1 MGRVFG
7 SIHSPIPRR
16 SRFCM
21 LILLFAFSVTSWKKQ
36 NQHNHTHCNSNSIAF
51 FSSYT
56 FLLFTRPNCLKYRR
70 GMSWS
75 IDIVMENWYS
85 RSLIIDRYQFYF
97 LSMNIA
103 SFSVEFDEIYGL
115 KINYISFVTLY
126 TFVRQL
132 LNRLSILHRFTQ
144 GRVLNKG
151 LRPRKRPQQN
161 SFNRCWY
168 HYRYHH
174 CLY

>member
-1 MGRVFG
+1 MGIFFPFPLYPYKFSHSKGQNSHLQISRLQIFIKP
-7 SIHSPIPRR
+7 SITNFHINFFPQFHCDWSVRCEQSWFTLLHGTSFWIDPFTYSAPIP
-16 SRFCM
+16 
-21 LILLFAFSVTSWKKQ
+21 ILYVNSSICFFGNIVEKQ

-97 LSMNIA
+97 LSI
-103 SFSVEFDEIYGL
+103 I
-115 KINYISFVTLY
+115 
-126 TFVRQL
+126 
-132 LNRLSILHRFTQ
+132 
-144 GRVLNKG
+144 
-151 LRPRKRPQQN
+151 
-161 SFNRCWY
+161 
-168 HYRYHH
+168 
-174 CLY
+174 